1 MNTIKGFISFGIITL
16 MLIPLMQGQIVIEA
30 DALPSAGDTIN
41 RMSDNLPNQIDV
53 GQAGGDQVWD
63 FTSLQAPF
71 TVTYSYEAAS
81 SDDFP
86 EANLVLD
93 RNGVN
98 TYYKV
103 TDSSSEIIGNQGG
116 QGTGGIGVFNGSYD
130 PPLLDLEVPLEYQD
144 AYSQFSDVVSYIDLS
159 LIPDSILALLPVQP
173 DSMRVISSIN
183 RNDVVDAWGTVLMQ
197 HQAHDVLRQR
207 RIDEINIRIEARVLP
222 LPWVDVTDLIIQLLP
237 FPVALSDTIF
247 SYRFLTAD
255 HSAPVA
261 EVFTDIDDVPIRVE
275 FEADQFS
282 STRTLTRTVR
292 GVYVYPN
299 PTLSGIV
306 RFEFFN
312 LPPDYYQLKVY
323 NILGKELWAV
333 SEYINSNKVLQAD
346 LSRLKRGTY
355 FYSLLNSRGK
365 RITTRRLVRITP

>member
-1 MNTIKGFISFGIITL
+1 MITIKGFISIGFITL
-16 MLIPLMQGQIVIEA
+16 MMIPLVQAQIVIQA

-41 RMSDNLPNQIDV
+41 RMSDNLPSQIEV
-53 GQAGGDQVWD
+53 GQPGGDQVWD

-71 TVTYSYEAAS
+71 TVSYSFEAVS

-93 RNGVN
+93 RNGIN
-98 TYYKV
+98 TFYKV
-103 TDSSSEIIGNQGG
+103 TDSSSEILGTQGG
-116 QGTGGIGVFNGSYD
+116 QGGMGLLSGSYD
-130 PPLLDLEVPLEYQD
+130 PPLMDLEVPLEYQD
-144 AYSQFSDVVSYIDLS
+144 ANSQFSELISNIDVEV
-159 LIPDSILALLPVQP
+159 IPDSILALLPVQP
-173 DSMRVISSIN
+173 DSLRLILSIN

-197 HQAHDVLRQR
+197 HQAFDVLRQR
-207 RIDEINIRIEARVLP
+207 RIEEGNLQIQARVLP
-222 LPWVDVTDLIIQLLP
+222 LPWVDITDLILQLLP
-237 FPVALSDTIF
+237 FPIPVSDTTI
-247 SYRFLTAD
+247 SYRYLTAD
-255 HSAPVA
+255 LSVPVA
-261 EVFTDIDDVPIRVE
+261 EVFTDLNDVPIRVE

-282 STRTLTRTVR
+282 ATRTLERKAR

-323 NILGKELWAV
+323 NVLGKELWAV
-333 SEYINSNKVLQAD
+333 SEYINTNKVLQAD